1 MLDTSLLAQARDIL
15 RGSRFF
21 ALLGAAA
28 LLATLGL
35 SAPLRAQTA
44 PAPEAIGNLVGDDV
58 TVKGAIRFGVENGR
72 SSAVRCWPAGSEITV
87 RSGKARIDLASGDVI
102 AVCGPAHFT
111 IIEAGGTFTLALDY
125 GEVHPQ
131 LTSAIPLT
139 VYMPLIVATPVAIGQ
154 GDRDLTVGLDQAGSL
169 CAITARGAV
178 RIEEQLGGQGM
189 LVPQGGEVSFSGG
202 ELNAV
207 RSSAGACSCELL
219 VVADTVKK
227 QFAMTLPVQPPA
239 QPAAG
244 QPAAPRPAPPL
255 QGDVP
260 IYRISVPLTF
270 DARSVATAAV
280 DPPTILLQEEARLEP
295 EIYFQGDV
303 EPARP
308 PAPAAKTPAVNASA
322 AKKRGPFAKFFG
334 LFRSRRTEAR
344 CIGASCGTAS

>member
-1 MLDTSLLAQARDIL
+1 MLDTRLLAKARDLL
-15 RGSRFF
+15 RGCRFF
-21 ALLGAAA
+21 TLLGVAA

-72 SSAVRCWPAGSEITV
+72 SSALLASGSEITV

-139 VYMPLIVATPVAIGQ
+139 VYMPLIVAMPVAIGQ

-207 RSSAGACSCELL
+207 RNSAGACSCELL
-219 VVADTVKK
+219 VVADTAKK

-239 QPAAG
+239 QPAAS
-244 QPAAPRPAPPL
+244 QPATPPPAPPL
-255 QGDVP
+255 QADVP

-270 DARSVATAAV
+270 DARSPAMPAV

-308 PAPAAKTPAVNASA
+308 AAPAAKTPAVNASA

-334 LFRSRRTEAR
+334 LFRGRRSEAR
-344 CIGASCGTAS
+344 CTGASCGAAS

>member
-21 ALLGAAA
+21 ALLGVAA

-35 SAPLRAQTA
+35 SEPLRAQT
-44 PAPEAIGNLVGDDV
+44 APEAIGNLVGDDV
-58 TVKGAIRFGVENGR
+58 TVKGAVRFGVENGR
-72 SSAVRCWPAGSEITV
+72 SSALLASGSEITV

-189 LVPQGGEVSFSGG
+189 LVPQGGEVSFRGG
-202 ELNAV
+202 ELNTV

-227 QFAMTLPVQPPA
+227 QFAMTLPLQPPA
-239 QPAAG
+239 QPAATE
-244 QPAAPRPAPPL
+244 PTARPPAPPL

-280 DPPTILLQEEARLEP
+280 DPPVILLQEEARLQP
-295 EIYFQGDV
+295 QIYFQGDV

-344 CIGASCGTAS
+344 CTGASCGATG

>member
-1 MLDTSLLAQARDIL
+1 MLDTRLLAQTRDLL
-15 RGSRFF
+15 RGCRFF
-21 ALLGAAA
+21 ALLAMAA
-28 LLATLGL
+28 LFATLGL
-35 SAPLRAQTA
+35 SEPLRAQTA
-44 PAPEAIGNLVGDDV
+44 PEAIGSLVGDDV

-72 SSAVRCWPAGSEITV
+72 SSALLASGSEITV
-87 RSGKARIDLASGDVI
+87 RSGKARIDLDSGDVI

-131 LTSAIPLT
+131 LTSAISLT

-169 CAITARGAV
+169 CAITVRGAV

-244 QPAAPRPAPPL
+244 QPATPAPAPPL
-255 QGDVP
+255 QGDGP

-270 DARSVATAAV
+270 DARSPATPAV
-280 DPPTILLQEEARLEP
+280 DPPTILLEEEARLQP
-295 EIYFQGDV
+295 QIYFQGDV

-308 PAPAAKTPAVNASA
+308 PAPVAKTPAVNASA
-322 AKKRGPFAKFFG
+322 AKRRGPFAKFFG
-334 LFRSRRTEAR
+334 LFRGRRSEAR
-344 CIGASCGTAS
+344 CIGASCGAAS